1 MEHEAADIAIVGA
14 GPVGLALAAALEGTR
29 WRVVLIDRAS
39 HDAALADPRALA
51 VAEGGRQLLA
61 RLGAWPA
68 LAATPIREI
77 HVSQQ
82 AGFGRTLIRSE
93 ECRVAALGHVI
104 RYGAL
109 SAALAAR
116 VAPACM
122 RIVGTVDAC
131 TADEAGAVLSLRTD
145 AGSPLQR
152 LSARLVVHAEG
163 AGAPAETEVRDYS
176 QHAIVAEVE
185 PDRPHAHRAWERF
198 TPDGPAALLPLGH
211 AYSLVLAVDSNALAD
226 TLTLDD
232 AAFLAALERR
242 FGGRLRFATTSPR
255 QAFPLA
261 RRLRR
266 HTVGPRQVWI
276 GNAAQTLHPVAGQG
290 FNLGLR
296 DACVLAETLAE
307 TLGDHP
313 HSRDDDPG
321 LPARLA
327 AFARR
332 RRLDRATVA
341 GFTDGLVRLFSNDS
355 APLRLAR
362 GLGLL
367 AVDLSPPLR
376 LAIARRMIWGA
387 RAWP

>member
-1 MEHEAADIAIVGA
+1 MEHDEADIAIVGA

-29 WRVVLIDRAS
+29 WRVVLIDRAA
-39 HDAALADPRALA
+39 HEAAFADPRALA
-51 VAEGGRQLLA
+51 IAEGGRQLLA

-68 LAATPIREI
+68 QAATPIREI

-82 AGFGRTLIRSE
+82 GGFGRTLIRSD
-93 ECRVAALGHVI
+93 ECHIAALGHVL

-116 VAPACM
+116 AEPACR
-122 RIVGTVDAC
+122 RIVGTVDTC
-131 TADEAGAVLSLRTD
+131 TADEARAVLSLRTE
-145 AGSPLQR
+145 AGTQR
-152 LSARLVVHAEG
+152 LCARLVVHAEG
-163 AGAPAETEVRDYS
+163 AGAQADADVRDYG

-198 TPDGPAALLPLGH
+198 TPNGPAALLPLGH
-211 AYSLVLAVDSNALAD
+211 AYSLVLAISSGALAD
-226 TLTLDD
+226 TLALDD
-232 AAFLAALERR
+232 TAFLAALERC
-242 FGGRLRFATTSPR
+242 FGGRLRFATASPR
-255 QAFPLA
+255 QAFPLN
-261 RRLRR
+261 RSLRR
-266 HTVGPRQVWI
+266 RTVGPRQVWI
-276 GNAAQTLHPVAGQG
+276 GNAAQTLHPIAGQG

-296 DACVLAETLAE
+296 DAWVLAE
-307 TLGDHP
+307 TLGDRTHP
-313 HSRDDDPG
+313 GSDDPG
-321 LPARLA
+321 QPARLT
-327 AFARR
+327 AFAHR

-367 AVDLSPPLR
+367 ASDLSPPLR
-376 LAIARRMIWGA
+376 QAIARRMIWGA

>member
-1 MEHEAADIAIVGA
+1 MEHDATDIAIVGA
-14 GPVGLALAAALEGTR
+14 GPVGLALAAALEGSR
-29 WRVVLIDRAS
+29 RRVVLIDRAP
-39 HDAALADPRALA
+39 HEAALTDPRALA
-51 VAEGGRQLLA
+51 IAEGGRQLLA

-68 LAATPIREI
+68 QAATPIREI

-82 AGFGRTLIRSE
+82 GGFGRTLIRSE
-93 ECRVAALGHVI
+93 ECRVAALGHVL
-104 RYGAL
+104 RYGTL

-116 VAPACM
+116 LAPTCR

-131 TADEAGAVLSLRTD
+131 TTDEACAVLSLRTE
-145 AGSPLQR
+145 AGMQR

-163 AGAPAETEVRDYS
+163 AGALTDADVRDYG
-176 QHAIVAEVE
+176 QHAIVAEVGA
-185 PDRPHAHRAWERF
+185 DRPHAHRAWERF

-211 AYSLVLAVDSNALAD
+211 AYSLVLAVGSDALAD
-226 TLTLDD
+226 TLALDD
-232 AAFLAALERR
+232 DAFLATLERR
-242 FGGRLRFATTSPR
+242 FGGRLRFATASPR
-255 QAFPLA
+255 RAFPLN

-266 HTVGPRQVWI
+266 RTVGPRQVWI

-296 DACVLAETLAE
+296 DAWVLAEMLNDYGR
-307 TLGDHP
+307 GDT
-313 HSRDDDPG
+313 DDPG
-321 LPARLA
+321 DPGESTRLA
-327 AFARR
+327 AFAHR
-332 RRLDRATVA
+332 RRLDRASVA

-367 AVDLSPPLR
+367 AVDLSPRLR
-376 LAIARRMIWGA
+376 QTIARRMIWGA